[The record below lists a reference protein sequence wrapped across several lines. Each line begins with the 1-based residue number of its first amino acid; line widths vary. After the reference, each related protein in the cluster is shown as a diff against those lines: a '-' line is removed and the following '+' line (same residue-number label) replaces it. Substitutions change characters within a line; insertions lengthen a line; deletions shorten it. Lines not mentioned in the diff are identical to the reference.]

1 MNYARKIESLIKEL
15 EELPILAE
23 IIADEEMETQFPKM
37 VREQVKV
44 EGENDKGELIQAGY
58 STYWGNIRG
67 IEGLQIEY
75 VDLYYTGAFL
85 NNLSTIKSGE
95 EYYLTS
101 NVPYLDEL
109 TDRYEGI
116 LGLQDDNL
124 SIIVREIKKKL
135 LKELRNGR

>member
-1 MNYARKIESLIKEL
+1 MDFINKIESLINKL
-15 EELPILAE
+15 EELPVLAE
-23 IIADEEMETQFPKM
+23 KIADEEMNTQFPKM
-37 VREQVKV
+37 VQEQVKV

-58 STYWGNIRG
+58 STYWGNIRS
-67 IEGLQIEY
+67 IEGLQTEY
-75 VDLYYTGAFL
+75 VDLYYTGSFL

-101 NVPYLDEL
+101 TVPYLDEL

-116 LGLQDDNL
+116 LGLQDENL
-124 SIIVREIKKKL
+124 SIIVQEIKKKL

>member
-1 MNYARKIESLIKEL
+1 
-15 EELPILAE
+15 
-23 IIADEEMETQFPKM
+23 
-37 VREQVKV
+37 
-44 EGENDKGELIQAGY
+44 
-58 STYWGNIRG
+58 
-67 IEGLQIEY
+67 
-75 VDLYYTGAFL
+75 LYYTGAFL

-101 NVPYLDEL
+101 TVPYLDEL